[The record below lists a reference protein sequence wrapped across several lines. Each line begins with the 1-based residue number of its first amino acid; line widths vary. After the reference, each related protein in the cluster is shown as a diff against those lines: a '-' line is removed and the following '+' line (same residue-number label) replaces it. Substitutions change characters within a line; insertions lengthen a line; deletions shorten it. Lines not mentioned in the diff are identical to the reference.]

1 MKTVFSDLLSLFFPN
16 ICTLCKKTLVKG
28 EEHLCVSCLNKLS
41 RTYVSRYGNPTTN
54 LFKNNIDAVFS
65 SAFLYYEKGGNTQ
78 KLIYSLKYHGNKK
91 LGYTLG
97 RQAAIE
103 LQSNPDFVL
112 PDLLIPVP
120 LHLKRQRKRGYNQ
133 SEWIA
138 KGINSILGGV
148 IDTSHLK
155 RKKHTDTQ
163 TKRGVF
169 ERNMNMENSFFLEKG
184 EELSGKHI
192 LLIDDVFTSG
202 ATVGACARLLLE
214 QEGVK
219 VSLFALSI
227 AK

>member
-1 MKTVFSDLLSLFFPN
+1 MKTVFSDFLSLFFPN
-16 ICTLCKKTLVKG
+16 ICTLCKKTLVRG
-28 EEHLCVSCLNKLS
+28 EEHLCLSCLNSLS
-41 RTYVSRYGNPTTN
+41 RTFVSRYGNPTTS
-54 LFKNNIDAVFS
+54 LFRNNIETVFS
-65 SAFLYYEKGGNTQ
+65 SAFLYYEKGGSTQ

-103 LQSNPDFVL
+103 LQSHPDFVL

-120 LHLKRQRKRGYNQ
+120 LHPKRQRKRGYNQ

-138 KGINSILGGV
+138 RGINSVLGGV

-163 TKRGVF
+163 TKKSVF
-169 ERNMNMENSFFLEKG
+169 ERNVNMEESFFLEKG
-184 EELSGKHI
+184 EELKGKHI